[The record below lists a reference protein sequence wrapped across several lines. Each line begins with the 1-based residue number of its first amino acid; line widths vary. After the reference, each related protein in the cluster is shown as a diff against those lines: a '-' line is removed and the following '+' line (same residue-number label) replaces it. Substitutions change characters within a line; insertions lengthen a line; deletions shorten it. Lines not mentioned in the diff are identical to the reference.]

1 MVYQFVRGRWVLRLS
16 LRVFLITLLPPSG
29 HFLVTLALAEC
40 LRYHGG
46 GCKMGM
52 FRCGYFVG
60 DGRGEGGDRAIG
72 WDGGVK
78 MELCTSLFSYCFV
91 YGWVILLGRL
101 IVYH

>member
-1 MVYQFVRGRWVLRLS
+1 MVYQFVRGRTGTTLS

-46 GCKMGM
+46 GSKMGM
-52 FRCGYFVG
+52 FRCGVG
-60 DGRGEGGDRAIG
+60 YGRGEGGDRAIG
-72 WDGGVK
+72 WVENEDGITYFSFQ
-78 MELCTSLFSYCFV
+78 LLFRLWMGLYC
-91 YGWVILLGRL
+91 WSL